1 MTISKVPWR
10 KPPIPKQVAVI
21 CTRLILPDAVPAVK
35 KTDFKGVLRG
45 QFASEGLENTPRRYA
60 IVRTNKILVDSCDWL
75 VCYVRHGT
83 SNSQDLLE
91 YANRREEKGLIQIV
105 NIGESEDEEK

>member
-1 MTISKVPWR
+1 M
-10 KPPIPKQVAVI
+10 
-21 CTRLILPDAVPAVK
+21 
-35 KTDFKGVLRG
+35 
-45 QFASEGLENTPRRYA
+45 
-60 IVRTNKILVDSCDWL
+60 RTNKILVDSCDWL